1 MTFFKKIYSKFE
13 SQYNKS
19 FNRIPFSK
27 FILLSITGIV
37 TVFLISFSLS
47 IYIYQKNN
55 SSFSVAVAQAL
66 LPSTIT
72 TTIALILA
80 LMYPNYKKSSE
91 KSRIEDGLLYTVSYM
106 TVLANCGLS
115 VDQIF
120 GRSAEIE
127 QNPAIRK
134 LMTSYITDIKIK
146 GYDIEQGLRRLIEKS
161 PSKSLSDVLNSI
173 SNASWTSGDLKEI
186 LSYHFEVLDR
196 IRKDETEN
204 MINSLTVLSE
214 IYVAMMVIAPIM
226 LIIMFTLLSVL
237 ISGMNQL
244 STISILNSITF
255 IFLPFVGAGFLV
267 LLDSMR
273 GAD

>member
-1 MTFFKKIYSKFE
+1 MNFVKDLLSNFEGRYKKTLSKV
-13 SQYNKS
+13 S
-19 FNRIPFSK
+19 FNNY
-27 FILLSITGIV
+27 ILLSITGIV
-37 TVFLISFSLS
+37 VVFLISYAISLYYYLRISSAQAIYLALFPSVLITFLS
-47 IYIYQKNN
+47 I
-55 SSFSVAVAQAL
+55 L
-66 LPSTIT
+66 LI
-72 TTIALILA
+72 II
-80 LMYPNYKKSSE
+80 YPNYKKSSE
-91 KSRIEDGLLYTVSYM
+91 KSRIEDGLLYTISYM
-106 TVLANCGLS
+106 TVLANCGFS
-115 VDQIF
+115 IDQIF
-120 GRSAEIE
+120 SRAAEIE
-127 QNPAIRK
+127 HNQSIRNI
-134 LMTSYITDIKIK
+134 MTSYISDIKIK
-146 GYDIEQGLRRLIEKS
+146 GYDIEQGLQRLIEKS
-161 PSKSLSDVLNSI
+161 PSKNFSDIINSI

-186 LSYHFEVLDR
+186 LNYHFNVLDR

-237 ISGMNQL
+237 VSGMNQM

>member
-1 MTFFKKIYSKFE
+1 MNFVKDFFSNFEGRYKKSLNTVPF
-13 SQYNKS
+13 NKY
-19 FNRIPFSK
+19 
-27 FILLSITGIV
+27 ILLSVSGIIM
-37 TVFLISFSLS
+37 VFLISFSISLYYYQRISSTRAIYLALYPSSLTTFFS
-47 IYIYQKNN
+47 I
-55 SSFSVAVAQAL
+55 
-66 LPSTIT
+66 
-72 TTIALILA
+72 ILA
-80 LMYPNYKKSSE
+80 LIYPNYKKSSE
-91 KSRIEDGLLYTVSYM
+91 KSRIEDGLLYTISYM
-106 TVLANCGLS
+106 TVLANCGCS
-115 VDQIF
+115 IDQIF
-120 GRSAEIE
+120 TRAAEIE
-127 QNPAIRK
+127 QNPSIRN

-146 GYDIEQGLRRLIEKS
+146 GYDIEQGLRRLIETS
-161 PSKSLSDVLNSI
+161 PSKNFSDILNSI

-237 ISGMNQL
+237 ISGMNQM

-267 LLDSMR
+267 LLDTMR